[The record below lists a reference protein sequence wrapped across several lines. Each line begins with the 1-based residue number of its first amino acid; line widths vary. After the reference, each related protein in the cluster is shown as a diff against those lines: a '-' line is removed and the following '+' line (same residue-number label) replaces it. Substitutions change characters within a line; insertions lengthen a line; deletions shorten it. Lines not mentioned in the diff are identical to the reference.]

1 MLTFKKVEIDDLSI
15 IKNAVLLSN
24 SLLSD
29 TSLGAIFLWRKHLK
43 IEYST
48 CFDGIILRIGI
59 GNAFNYLPPFVSSE
73 NIADA
78 YTKIEEFE
86 RKNSSNIIRLYA
98 VNEDDLE
105 YLKSR
110 YSNIEYSFDEKWS
123 DYIYDANSLATF
135 VGRKYNGQRNFTN
148 RFKKTYPNY
157 VLKEICNDNIAE
169 IKNFLSNYYQKTKKD
184 AVLFNEEKVRVSEI
198 LDNFN
203 DFSFFGLLIK
213 VDGNIVAMAIGEK
226 KKDVLFIHI
235 EKANTEYVGA
245 YQMIVN
251 EFAKRYSGDVKYIN
265 REDAAGDIGLI
276 TSKKSYHPI
285 FMGNKNK
292 VIIKDF

>member
-1 MLTFKKVEIDDLSI
+1 MLAFKKVEIEDLSI
-15 IKNAVLLSN
+15 IKNAVLLSD

-29 TSLGAIFLWRKHLK
+29 TSLGAIYLWRNHLK
-43 IEYST
+43 IEYSK
-48 CFDGIILRIGI
+48 CFNGIILRICI
-59 GNAFNYLPPFVSSE
+59 GKTCSYLPPFVSSE
-73 NIADA
+73 YLENA
-78 YTKIEEFE
+78 YAEIEEYE
-86 RKNSSNIIRLYA
+86 RKNSNNIIKFYA
-98 VNEDDLE
+98 VSEDDLD

-110 YSNIEYSFDEKWS
+110 YASAQYSYDEKWS

-135 VGRKYNGQRNFTN
+135 VGRKYNGQRNFIN
-148 RFKKTYPNY
+148 RFKKNYPNY
-157 VLKEICNDNIAE
+157 TLEEISNKNIIE
-169 IKNFLSNYYQKTKKD
+169 IKDFLNAYYERTKKD
-184 AVLFNEEKVRVSEI
+184 AVLFNEEKVRVGEI

-203 DFSFFGLLIK
+203 DFSFLGLLIK
-213 VDGNIVAMAIGEK
+213 VDGKIVAMSIGEK

-245 YQMIVN
+245 YQMIVK
-251 EFAKRYSGDVKYIN
+251 EFALAYSNDVKYIN